1 MSFLNPILLYAGLAC
16 IAVPIIVHLLTR
28 RRRKPIEWAAMRF
41 LLEAYKKHRKRLT
54 LEQLLLLAARC
65 ALVALIA
72 LALGKPIL
80 GAAGLLGT
88 SGPRTLYLLLDN
100 SLAGSALDSAGTSAL
115 ARHKQRAAKL
125 LDQLDQSRGDRAA
138 LLTLGSPAESVVM
151 PPSSDLPAVA
161 RLVEAI
167 EPTDS
172 RADLA
177 GAIDR
182 LKSELDSTAA
192 SKLDQ
197 TTGPTT
203 LAVLSDFLSGS
214 ADIDRPLQSL
224 AAGLSIQRSLSVL
237 AAPAA
242 SVGPDNITITRAE
255 PLRTVL
261 LSSESGPAQPDIPEP
276 TNPVRV
282 SLTRS
287 GPGVGTA
294 AITQVSVRIDSGPTL
309 GTPAKAQ
316 VRWMPGQAEA
326 SVVVAATIPSQ
337 PANSTNFLAVVAEI
351 DRDSIAGDN
360 TFRRPTETRRTI
372 QVGLLTPPGQSPGTT
387 IASFRPVDWLRL
399 ALQPVRPDARRES
412 GTTGLRLIDV
422 DPRAVAQPGV
432 LAGLD
437 ALLVTAPDAL
447 VPQAWTRLGDYT
459 RAGGFLVVFPP
470 AEAKVHLWPDAMTAA
485 LGLDWTIA
493 REPQPTTSGELVE
506 PNSSAPSTSQTASGS
521 ADLLAILAGEL
532 PELLKPV
539 RLTQLLAINTKADAG
554 ETILRSKDGPPLL
567 VISAPGSPSSSA
579 TNPQT
584 ATATTA
590 PTRTGRGLVALWAV
604 APDLRWTDLPT
615 KPLMVPLMQELVRQ
629 GVGKSLG
636 VWSGPAGSAPPVPDG
651 TRELRFLSSSP
662 SATAHSDDLLSVNA
676 GTSLAPPIRRAG
688 LWRALDVRGTSLGL
702 LAINADPAAGKTETR
717 STAQLTRWLGT
728 IAGEDRLSFLLPEAT
743 PGTPTGSPSDSP
755 SGTSA
760 SQPNKLPLG
769 DDQRP
774 PISVPLLLAAAAVA
788 LVELVLARVFSHA
801 SVHRSLNAVQA
812 PKAMERAA

>member
-88 SGPRTLYLLLDN
+88 TGPRTLYLLLDN
-100 SLAGSALDSAGTSAL
+100 SLASSALDSTDTSAL

-125 LDQLDQSRGDRAA
+125 LEQLDQARGDRAA
-138 LLTLGSPAESVVM
+138 LLTLGSPAEAVVM
-151 PPSSDLPAVA
+151 PPSSDLLAVA
-161 RLVEAI
+161 RLVDSI

-177 GAIDR
+177 AAIER

-192 SKLDQ
+192 SKSDQ
-197 TTGPTT
+197 FTGPTT

-214 ADIDRPLQSL
+214 ADLDRPLQSL
-224 AAGLSIQRSLSVL
+224 AASSSIQRSLSVL
-237 AAPAA
+237 ATPPAA
-242 SVGPDNITITRAE
+242 VGPDNVTITRAE

-261 LSSESGPAQPDIPEP
+261 LSSESGPSPTDNPQP
-276 TNPVRV
+276 TNLVRV

-316 VRWMPGQAEA
+316 IRWIPGQAEA
-326 SVVVAATIPSQ
+326 FAVVAAAVPNQ
-337 PANSTNFLAVVAEI
+337 LANSTNLLAVVADI
-351 DRDSIAGDN
+351 DRDAISGDN

-372 QVGLLTPPGQSPGTT
+372 QVGLLTSPGQSPGTT

-399 ALQPVRPDARRES
+399 ALQPDRPDARRES
-412 GTTGLRLIDV
+412 GTTGLRLIDI

-437 ALLVTAPDAL
+437 ALLVTSPDAL
-447 VPQAWTRLGDYT
+447 EPQAWARLGDYA
-459 RAGGFLVVFPP
+459 RAGGFLVFFPP
-470 AEAKVHLWPDAMTAA
+470 ADAKVHLWPDAMIAA
-485 LGLDWTIA
+485 LGLEWTIA
-493 REPQPTTSGELVE
+493 REPQPTTSGELAE
-506 PNSSAPSTSQTASGS
+506 PNSAASSTTQPASGS

-539 RLTQLLAINTKADAG
+539 RLTQLLSISTKADAS

-567 VISAPGSPSSSA
+567 VISPPGPAANS
-579 TNPQT
+579 
-584 ATATTA
+584 TTA
-590 PTRTGRGLVALWAV
+590 NASSNITALTRTGRGLVALWAV

-651 TRELRFLSSSP
+651 TRELRLIASSNSAATSP
-662 SATAHSDDLLSVNA
+662 TDDLITVNPA
-676 GTSLAPPIRRAG
+676 TTLAPPVRRAG

-728 IAGEDRLSFLLPEAT
+728 IAGEDRLSFLSPDEA
-743 PGTPTGSPSDSP
+743 PGSPSGSP
-755 SGTSA
+755 SGTTA
-760 SQPNKLPLG
+760 SQPTKLPLG

-788 LVELVLARVFSHA
+788 LVELVLARIFSHA

-812 PKAMERAA
+812 PKSMERAA

>member
-88 SGPRTLYLLLDN
+88 PGPRTLYLLLDN

-115 ARHKQRAAKL
+115 SRHKQHAAKL
-125 LDQLDQSRGDRAA
+125 LEQLDQARGDRAA
-138 LLTLGSPAESVVM
+138 LVTLGSPAEAVVM

-161 RLVEAI
+161 RLVEAV

-172 RADLA
+172 RADLP

-182 LKSELDSTAA
+182 LKSELDSAAA
-192 SKLDQ
+192 SKSDQ
-197 TTGPTT
+197 TSGPTT

-214 ADIDRPLQSL
+214 ADIDRPLASL
-224 AAGLSIQRSLSVL
+224 AAASSIQRSLSVL
-237 AAPAA
+237 ATPPA
-242 SVGPDNITITRAE
+242 SVGSDNITITRAE

-261 LSSESGPAQPDIPEP
+261 LSSESSLAQSDNPEP

-287 GPGVGTA
+287 GPGVGAA
-294 AITQVSVRIDSGPTL
+294 AITQVSVRIDSGPTP

-316 VRWMPGQAEA
+316 IRWIPGQAEA
-326 SVVVAATIPSQ
+326 SVVIAAAIPSQ
-337 PANSTNFLAVVAEI
+337 PANSANVLAVVAEI

-399 ALQPVRPDARRES
+399 ALQPDRPDARRES

-437 ALLVTAPDAL
+437 ALLITSPDAL
-447 VPQAWTRLGDYT
+447 EPQAWTRLGDYA

-470 AEAKVHLWPDAMTAA
+470 AEAKVHLWPDAMIAA
-485 LGLDWTIA
+485 LGLDWTVA
-493 REPQPTTSGELVE
+493 REPKPTTSGELAE
-506 PNSSAPSTSQTASGS
+506 PNSSNPSTTQPASGS

-567 VISAPGSPSSSA
+567 VISAPGSP
-579 TNPQT
+579 
-584 ATATTA
+584 ATTA
-590 PTRTGRGLVALWAV
+590 PNTTAPIRTGRGLVALWAV

-651 TRELRFLSSSP
+651 TRELRLLSSST
-662 SATAHSDDLLSVNA
+662 SALTHSDDLLSVNA

-688 LWRALDVRGTSLGL
+688 LWRALDARGTSLGL
-702 LAINADPAAGKTETR
+702 LAVNADPAAGKTETR

-728 IAGEDRLSFLLPEAT
+728 VAGEDRLSFLT
-743 PGTPTGSPSDSP
+743 PDAAPGSPSDSP

-760 SQPNKLPLG
+760 PQPNKLPLG
-769 DDQRP
+769 EDQRP

-788 LVELVLARVFSHA
+788 LIELVLARVFSHA

-812 PKAMERAA
+812 PKVMERAA